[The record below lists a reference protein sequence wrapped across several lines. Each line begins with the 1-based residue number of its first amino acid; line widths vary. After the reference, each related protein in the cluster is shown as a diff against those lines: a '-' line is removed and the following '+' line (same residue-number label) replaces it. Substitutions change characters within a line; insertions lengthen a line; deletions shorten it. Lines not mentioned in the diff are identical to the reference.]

1 MEQGWLEPVHGA
13 WNVQNADRGEIL
25 SGPDECL
32 VTGGTFLID
41 ARSGTVAAALA
52 ARTGDARSTR
62 IRLAGLAAPKEDA
75 AFSAHFGD
83 GTEMTFERLA
93 DGRLARVAY
102 SGGTREA
109 EMILA
114 PTDSAIPEKVRDDT
128 LVAPILFNTMPK
140 SGSIYILRCLSLG
153 LGIAE
158 TKIAVCLF
166 PEDLILRDRLDVLSR
181 GNLIAQQHI
190 PAHDLNLRF
199 LASRLDRMVVH
210 LRDPRQATLSW
221 LHHLDNFHV
230 HRDIVPACKLGLE
243 AVSPALPADY
253 FERGFSDRLDYLL
266 ATHYP
271 QLIAWTEGWV
281 SAARNAGDIDIRI
294 TTFEDFVADP
304 DAFIRA
310 LLNHYRVPQSAFD
323 FSNLPRKEAATHFRK
338 GRTDEWKDVFSPDQ
352 QKLARDLL
360 PDTLAAQFGW
370 PTDIAG

>member
-1 MEQGWLEPVHGA
+1 MEQRWLEPVHGA

-41 ARSGTVAAALA
+41 ARSGTVAAAPA
-52 ARTGDARSTR
+52 ARTGDTRSTR

-109 EMILA
+109 ELILA
-114 PTDSAIPEKVRDDT
+114 PTDSVIPDKVRDDT
-128 LVAPILFNTMPK
+128 LIAPILFNTMPK

-166 PEDLILRDRLDVLSR
+166 PEDLILRDRLNVLSR

-199 LASRLDRMVVH
+199 LA
-210 LRDPRQATLSW
+210 
-221 LHHLDNFHV
+221 
-230 HRDIVPACKLGLE
+230 
-243 AVSPALPADY
+243 
-253 FERGFSDRLDYLL
+253 
-266 ATHYP
+266 
-271 QLIAWTEGWV
+271 
-281 SAARNAGDIDIRI
+281 
-294 TTFEDFVADP
+294 
-304 DAFIRA
+304 
-310 LLNHYRVPQSAFD
+310 
-323 FSNLPRKEAATHFRK
+323 
-338 GRTDEWKDVFSPDQ
+338 
-352 QKLARDLL
+352 
-360 PDTLAAQFGW
+360 
-370 PTDIAG
+370 